1 MLLPETAGKRH
12 DIGTRIMRTP
22 QQKNHHYLI
31 GYYGILIAALL
42 CMTGCGSTRKAFNPN
57 KQYPRQKLQEDY
69 RLFRAILEES
79 HPSLYWYT
87 TKDSLDYYFDRGY
100 SLIGDSMTEPQFRTL
115 LSYVIARVDCGHTSV
130 KYSKPYANYMDTA
143 RLGQFPLGLKF
154 WDDTVAVYSNLNR
167 RDSLLTRGTIVTAIE
182 GMPAV
187 EVRDSLFRYMVTDGY
202 SINHKYQSLS
212 NLGNFGLLYQSVFGP
227 RDKFNIDYV
236 DKQGLAKS
244 ATVRLYEV
252 RKDTLFRRFV
262 ATQEKIGKKRLKR
275 NRLFNT
281 RSLQVDT
288 TGNTAYMTVNTFT
301 NGNHLKSFFRR
312 SFRYLDRAQIK
323 NLIIDVRTNG
333 GGNVGL
339 STRLTQYI
347 TDHRFK
353 IADSLYA
360 VRKMSKYERHIENS
374 FAEFFF
380 MNLMTR
386 KRSDGKYHFGYFERH
401 YFKPRSSNRYT
412 GNVYILTGGNSFSA
426 TTLLVNAVKGQPNV
440 KIVGEETG
448 GGAYGN
454 TAWFIPDVTLPN
466 TGVRFRLP
474 KFHMVMNRNYPK
486 NGRGI
491 VPDIEVKPSVEAIRR
506 GVDIKAEKVKGLIQ
520 AGKE

>member
-1 MLLPETAGKRH
+1 
-12 DIGTRIMRTP
+12 MRKP
-22 QQKNHHYLI
+22 QQKNHYCLI
-31 GYYGILIAALL
+31 GYCGILLAALL
-42 CMTGCGSTRKAFNPN
+42 LMTGCCSSRKAFNPA
-57 KQYPRQKLQEDY
+57 KEYPKEKLQEDY

-100 SLIGDSMTEPQFRTL
+100 SLISDSMTEPQFRTL
-115 LSYVIARVDCGHTSV
+115 LSYVIAKIDCGHTSV
-130 KYSKPYANYMDTA
+130 KYSKKYAHYMDTV
-143 RLGQFPLGLKF
+143 RTGQFPLGLKF
-154 WDDTVAVYSNLNR
+154 WDDTAAVYSNLNR
-167 RDSLLTRGTIVTAIE
+167 RDSLLTRGTVVTAIE
-182 GMPAV
+182 GIPV
-187 EVRDSLFRYMVTDGY
+187 TQVRDSLFQYMVTDGY

-212 NLGNFGLLYQSVFGP
+212 NLGNFGLLYQSVFGY
-227 RDKFNIDYV
+227 RDRFNISYL
-236 DKQGLAKS
+236 DKQGEAKS
-244 ATVRLYEV
+244 ATVKLYEI

-262 ATQEKIGKKRLKR
+262 ATQQKVSKKRKKL
-275 NRLFNT
+275 NRLFGT

-288 TGNTAYMTVNTFT
+288 AGNTAYMTVNTFT
-301 NGNHLKSFFRR
+301 NGNRLKSFFRH
-312 SFRYLDRAQIK
+312 SFRYLNRAQIK

-339 STRLTQYI
+339 STRLTQYL
-347 TDHRFK
+347 TDHKFK

-380 MNLMTR
+380 MNVMTR
-386 KRSDGKYHFGYFERH
+386 KRRDGNYHFGYFERH
-401 YFKPRSSNRYT
+401 YFKPKANNRFT

-474 KFHMVMNRNYPK
+474 KFHMVMNKSYPK

-491 VPDIEVKPSVEAIRR
+491 VPDIEVKPTVEAIRR
-506 GVDIKAEKVKGLIQ
+506 GVDIKAERVKALIGE
-520 AGKE
+520 GK